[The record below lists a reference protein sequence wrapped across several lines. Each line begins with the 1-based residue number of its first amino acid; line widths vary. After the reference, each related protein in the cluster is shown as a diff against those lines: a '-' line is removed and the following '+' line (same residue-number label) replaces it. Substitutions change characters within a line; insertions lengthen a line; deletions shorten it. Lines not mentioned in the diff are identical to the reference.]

1 MRFLELIKGLS
12 CVLSFCLFLSF
23 KAQGKG
29 PLEVEL
35 KLEPLGNDLEIYA
48 LCKNESQTELFALLE
63 LEVTKQGKSGKS
75 KVVQRKIIKLAPN
88 ETASPFLMRLKVYAE
103 DRFWINLKAYDEE
116 GKVILEKKFSSE
128 GVI

>member
-1 MRFLELIKGLS
+1 
-12 CVLSFCLFLSF
+12 
-23 KAQGKG
+23 
-29 PLEVEL
+29 
-35 KLEPLGNDLEIYA
+35 LGNDLEIYA

-63 LEVTKQGKSGKS
+63 LEVTKQGNSGKS

-88 ETASPFLMRLKVYAE
+88 ETASPFLMRLKVYVE